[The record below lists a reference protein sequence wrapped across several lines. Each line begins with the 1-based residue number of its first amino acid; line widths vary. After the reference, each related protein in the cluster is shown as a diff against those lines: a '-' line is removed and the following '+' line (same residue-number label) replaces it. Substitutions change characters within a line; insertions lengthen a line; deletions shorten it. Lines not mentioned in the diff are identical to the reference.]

1 MKLSGPDMYKMLHM
15 HLVTFCGSE
24 SKELLSK
31 RITLGNVLETDSQ
44 SLHLET
50 LYLWVLDRA

>member
-50 LYLWVLDRA
+50 LYL

>member
-1 MKLSGPDMYKMLHM
+1 MYKMLHM

-24 SKELLSK
+24 SKELLCK

-50 LYLWVLDRA
+50 LYLWVLDTARELAL